1 MNQNSNNVAQ
11 GHISPIHESIDLVD
25 ILKQLKRGKWIIIGF
40 IILTTLLAVV
50 YLFTAKEKWTSN
62 AIVTY
67 PDSGQIASYTNA
79 MGVLYSQNPGNAP
92 SITEVQQRFFGR
104 FNSAIAALSEQLDN
118 QESPEKLSI
127 TPASKDQA
135 VPIKVSYTAH
145 SAGAA
150 QKTLTTYIQQINKRV
165 VNELND
171 DLQTSIDS
179 KIESLHAQLIAQ
191 EKVAQEKK
199 DKRLEVLNQA
209 LIIAEQSNIK
219 TPVVQQA
226 ESLSEDTLFVLGS
239 NALSATIKNES
250 TRPLPLDGSYFAARE
265 ALLALTALKSNPDV
279 TYSIRYVMKP
289 DLPFYLDSPKKIL
302 VISLG
307 ILLGL
312 ILGSVFVILRNAV
325 QTSSRSS

>member
-1 MNQNSNNVAQ
+1 MNQDKNNVTHS
-11 GHISPIHESIDLVD
+11 HISVPHESIDLIEIVR
-25 ILKQLKRGKWIIIGF
+25 QLKRGKWVIIAFVIA
-40 IILTTLLAVV
+40 TTLLAAI

-79 MGVLYSQNPGNAP
+79 MGLLYSQNPGNAP
-92 SITEVQQRFFGR
+92 SVAEVQQRFFGR
-104 FNSAIAALSEQLDN
+104 FNSATAALSEQLNN
-118 QESPEKLSI
+118 QASPEKLDI
-127 TPASKDQA
+127 APASKDQP
-135 VPIKVSYTAH
+135 VPIKISYTA
-145 SAGAA
+145 STAGEA

-179 KIESLHAQLIAQ
+179 KIDGLHEDLAAQ

-199 DKRLEVLNQA
+199 DKRLDVLNQA

-250 TRPLPLDGSYFAARE
+250 TRPLPLDGSYFATRQS
-265 ALLALTALKSNPDV
+265 LLALTELKSKSSV
-279 TYSIRYVMKP
+279 TYSIRYIMKP
-289 DLPFYLDSPKKIL
+289 DLPYYRDSPKKVL
-302 VISLG
+302 VIVLG
-307 ILLGL
+307 VLMGL
-312 ILGSVFVILRNAV
+312 ILGSVIVLLRN
-325 QTSSRSS
+325 TINNLSRPN